1 MTYLIDRRLQGKNKS
16 AVNRE
21 RFLRRYKGQIKD
33 AVGRAIKGRS
43 ITDIENGEKVSIPV
57 KDVSEP
63 SFGHAHGGVWEV
75 VNPGNQEYQKGDQIN
90 RPKGGAG
97 SGRGRAGSRRS
108 RQGYDRE
115 PRKSFCSDRS
125 RVKSLCACA
134 GNAPV
139 LNFADRENGPA

>member
-21 RFLRRYKGQIKD
+21 RFLRRYKAQIKD

-63 SFGHAHGGVWEV
+63 HFGHAHGGVWEV
-75 VNPGNQEYQKGDQIN
+75 VNPGNTEYQKGDQFN
-90 RPKGGAG
+90 RPRSGGAG
-97 SGRGRAGSRRS
+97 PGADAPATASRP
-108 RQGYDRE
+108 
-115 PRKSFCSDRS
+115 PRMTSSS
-125 RVKSLCACA
+125 
-134 GNAPV
+134 N
-139 LNFADRENGPA
+139 